1 MSDREAH
8 RLPLRLSEEA
18 VTFVMLY
25 GSTTPGNDPD
35 KSSEWVISFSR
46 DMRGTAGLTICQV
59 SA

>member
-1 MSDREAH
+1 MI
-8 RLPLRLSEEA
+8 
-18 VTFVMLY
+18 FVMLH